1 IEAEVMLADMLLNG
15 RGGPKDHAGALVLF
29 QKAADRGHVGAMFAV
44 GAMHGGGHEVP
55 TDRAVAQRWF
65 RAAAER
71 GHPYAQMM
79 LGRYLARGL
88 AGEQNLERARGWFE
102 RAVAQGLQDAK
113 ADLATLPPSSPAVAE
128 PQAVGGR

>member
-1 IEAEVMLADMLLNG
+1 
-15 RGGPKDHAGALVLF
+15 
-29 QKAADRGHVGAMFAV
+29 MFAV

-55 TDRAVAQRWF
+55 TDRPVAQRWF

-79 LGRYLARGL
+79 LGRYLARNL
-88 AGEQNLERARGWFE
+88 AGEQNIEAARVWFE

-113 ADLATLPPSSPAVAE
+113 ADLASLPAPANAE
-128 PQAVGGR
+128 RTQAVGD